1 MPKPLRTIE
10 EPRVMQQWGLE
21 QHAAGESIGFFPTM
35 GALHEGHLANVRRCR
50 TENDWCVVSVFVN
63 PLQFGPNEDY
73 EQYPRDLDKDKALL
87 EQEGTDVLFV
97 PKPRTMYPPGFSMR
111 VEERAL
117 SKPLCGASRPGHFTG
132 VTTVVL
138 KLFNI
143 VQPTRTYFSLKDAQ
157 QARIIQKMVA
167 DLALPIEVILTP
179 IVREPDGLAMSS
191 RNAYLGPDERH
202 QARVLYESLEWARK
216 AIDKGERSADTIVR
230 GIRERI
236 QAALSARIDY
246 VSVVDFETL
255 QDIGVLRGT
264 VLVALAVF
272 FGTTRLIDNVLV
284 RVEPTEE

>member
-1 MPKPLRTIE
+1 
-10 EPRVMQQWGLE
+10 MQQWGLE